1 MWLAL
6 GSAVFT
12 ASEMI
17 ADKQADRA
25 KGPLEFTLAFM
36 WVTAILGCLV
46 IPFAEL
52 HPNAVFWLW
61 AYIASL
67 LVAGGYLMWVKA
79 MRHLPLS
86 IVAPQTALSIAF
98 AILLAVIFLGEKVS
112 VNQWW
117 GISLLIGGSMWLS
130 VSGKFAHSFRMTSH
144 LHWPKLGK
152 FKLSNFWINEAW
164 LILAMVCFAGA
175 SIFEKL
181 AVDASS
187 GWTLTLFS
195 APLAFVNLVIFY
207 LMSNGKVKNI
217 VAVFKKEWWAT
228 VGAGL
233 SLVLQTLFYAMAL
246 EVAEV
251 ALVLPVKRLSI
262 LMATIVG
269 GKMFHEKNIML
280 NTVIG
285 LIMLVGVW
293 LMVK

>member
-1 MWLAL
+1 M
-6 GSAVFT
+6 
-12 ASEMI
+12 
-17 ADKQADRA
+17 
-25 KGPLEFTLAFM
+25 
-36 WVTAILGCLV
+36 
-46 IPFAEL
+46 
-52 HPNAVFWLW
+52 
-61 AYIASL
+61 
-67 LVAGGYLMWVKA
+67 
-79 MRHLPLS
+79 
-86 IVAPQTALSIAF
+86 
-98 AILLAVIFLGEKVS
+98 
-112 VNQWW
+112 
-117 GISLLIGGSMWLS
+117 
-130 VSGKFAHSFRMTSH
+130 
-144 LHWPKLGK
+144 
-152 FKLSNFWINEAW
+152 
-164 LILAMVCFAGA
+164 AMVCFAGA

-181 AVDASS
+181 AVDVSS

-228 VGAGL
+228 IGAGL

-246 EVAEV
+246 EVAEI

-280 NTVIG
+280 NTIIG